1 MKVVLISMPDVVP
14 IVIHE
19 MAVHMPNHGIAC
31 IGGNIDPHHE
41 VFLIDLIRKRGNVA
55 GYLRKTL
62 GKIKPGLIG
71 LSAMTWQYR
80 TCLALVG
87 LIRDILPGTKI
98 ALGGYHTTLLS
109 REIAGS
115 DESEGVDFMVRGEGE
130 EAFRRLANALAGE
143 DRLEEIPGLSF
154 RSNGQWVHNEPGSL
168 CDLAKLKLPIRD
180 KRRLT
185 GGYHA
190 MFARIEV
197 METSRGCTRN
207 CNFCS
212 INHMYGRSY
221 RTYPIERIIAD
232 LDDIYYNKKTRLVF
246 ITDDNMLLNPRWVEE
261 VCEAIIQRKYRGL
274 KIVVQAD
281 CVSIA
286 KHEQVVRKMSQAG
299 FRAVFLGME
308 SASERNL
315 KEMDKAEI
323 IAKAKQAV
331 DNCHRHGM
339 MVMGG
344 LIFGLPDD
352 DEESIR
358 GNYQFLK
365 DLDADTSYCQMLSPF
380 PKTVIR
386 EHLLEQGLLT
396 NLDRYERYNGMWAN
410 VRTRHL
416 NADQLQYAF
425 WLHKQVTLG
434 WWKPSAFAQQMGKS
448 WTLVWLHAVQPVM
461 KYFIDRQTRREGWE
475 GRYRRYIQCLEG
487 MNYFPDLEK
496 YYRKTS
502 GSR

>member
-1 MKVVLISMPDVVP
+1 MRVALISMPDVVP

-19 MAVHMPNHGIAC
+19 MAVHMPNHGIAS
-31 IGGNIDPHHE
+31 IGGNIDPQHD
-41 VFLIDLIRKRGNVA
+41 VVLIDLVRKRNNVA

-62 GKIKPGLIG
+62 KKLNPGLIG
-71 LSAMTWQYR
+71 LSAMTWQYH
-80 TCLALVG
+80 TCLALVA
-87 LIRDILPGTKI
+87 LIREILPDTKI

-109 REIAGS
+109 QEIAGS
-115 DESEGVDFMVRGEGE
+115 DESEGVDFMVKGEGE
-130 EAFRRLANALAGE
+130 EAFRRLTNALDRAGGT
-143 DRLEEIPGLSF
+143 DRVEEIPGLSY
-154 RSNGQWVHNEPGSL
+154 RDSNGQWVHNEPGPL
-168 CDLAKLKLPIRD
+168 CDLSKLKLPIRD
-180 KRRLT
+180 RRRLT

-190 MFARIEV
+190 MVSKIEV

-261 VCEAIIQRKYRGL
+261 VCDAIIKRKYRNL
-274 KIVVQAD
+274 KLVVQAD

-286 KHEQVVRKMSQAG
+286 RHEKVVQKMAQAG
-299 FRAVFLGME
+299 FGIVFLGIE

-331 DNCHRHGM
+331 ANCHKHGM

-352 DEESIR
+352 DEDSIR
-358 GNYQFLK
+358 SNYQFLK

-386 EHLLEQGLLT
+386 EHLLEEGLVT
-396 NLDRYERYNGMWAN
+396 NPDNYERYNGMWAN
-410 VRTRHL
+410 VKTRHL
-416 NADQLQYAF
+416 DADQLQYAF
-425 WLHKQVTLG
+425 WLHRQITMG
-434 WWKPSAFAQQMGKS
+434 WWKPSAFA
-448 WTLVWLHAVQPVM
+448 
-461 KYFIDRQTRREGWE
+461 RQWE
-475 GRYRRYIQCLEG
+475 NPGRG
-487 MNYFPDLEK
+487 
-496 YYRKTS
+496 S
-502 GSR
+502 GCMPSSPS

>member
-31 IGGNIDPHHE
+31 IGGNIDPHHD
-41 VFLIDLIRKRGNVA
+41 VSIIDLVRKRGNVV

-62 GKIKPGLIG
+62 TKINPGLVG

-87 LIRDILPGTKI
+87 LIREILPGTKI

-130 EAFRRLANALAGE
+130 EAFRRLANALSGTDNVE
-143 DRLEEIPGLSF
+143 DIPGLSY
-154 RSNGQWVHNEPGSL
+154 RSNGQWVHNEPGHL
-168 CDLAKLKLPIRD
+168 CDLSKLKLPIRD

-185 GGYHA
+185 SGYHA
-190 MFARIEV
+190 MFGKVEV

-221 RTYPIERIIAD
+221 RTYPVDRIIAD
-232 LDDIYYNKKTRLVF
+232 LDDIYYNKNTRLVF
-246 ITDDNMLLNPRWVEE
+246 ITDDNMLLNPKWVEE
-261 VCEAIIQRKYRGL
+261 VCDAIIQQNYRGL

-286 KHEQVVRKMSQAG
+286 KYEKVVQKMAQAG
-299 FRAVFLGME
+299 FGAVFLGME
-308 SASERNL
+308 SSSERNL

-323 IAKAKQAV
+323 IAKARQAV

-386 EHLLEQGLLT
+386 DHLLEQGLVT
-396 NLDRYERYNGMWAN
+396 NPDRFEHYNGMWAN
-410 VRTRHL
+410 VKTRHL
-416 NADQLQYAF
+416 DSDRLQYLF
-425 WLHKQVTLG
+425 WLHRQITLG
-434 WWKPSAFAQQMGKS
+434 WWKPSAFAQQMGKT
-448 WTLVWLHAVQPVM
+448 WTRVWLHAVQPVM
-461 KYFIDRQTRREGWE
+461 KYFVEKRTRREGWE
-475 GRYRRYIQCLEG
+475 GRYRRYIQRLEN

-496 YYRKTS
+496 YYRKN